1 MRIYARRLHSGQNPG
16 AIGQINLEGR
26 MLIVHPSN
34 NRDDHQQRVVVHIG
48 IRIHVNPLRFETLK
62 LQEDIAQIKEIS
74 VFSHSPL
81 ESDIQTRIKTV
92 AAGKFK
98 GIPLNLAVNSALE
111 GGMVI
116 MVGSTVIDCSSKT
129 RLSSLWGG
137 Q

>member
-1 MRIYARRLHSGQNPG
+1 MNFGIVFVVFVLQVVLA
-16 AIGQINLEGR
+16 
-26 MLIVHPSN
+26 LIV
-34 NRDDHQQRVVVHIG
+34 VAVLKVFLGKELIK
-48 IRIHVNPLRFETLK
+48 VALERFETLK